1 MLTTQLCTFAVAP
14 LKDWQIVPTGAV
26 EVGFH
31 IHYFTF
37 DCLFCC
43 YFFFS
48 KECNAILKITWIMD
62 GDHNIPVQEM
72 TQKVTY
78 F

>member
-1 MLTTQLCTFAVAP
+1 MLLTKLIEKAPVLTTQLCTFAVAT
-14 LKDWQIVPTGAV
+14 LKDWQMVPTGAV

-43 YFFFS
+43 YFFFLRNAMPFS
-48 KECNAILKITWIMD
+48 K
-62 GDHNIPVQEM
+62 
-72 TQKVTY
+72 
-78 F
+78 